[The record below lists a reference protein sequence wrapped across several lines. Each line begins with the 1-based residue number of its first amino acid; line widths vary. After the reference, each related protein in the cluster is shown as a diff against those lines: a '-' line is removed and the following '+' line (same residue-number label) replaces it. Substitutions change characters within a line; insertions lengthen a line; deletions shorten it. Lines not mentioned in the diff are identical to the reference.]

1 MRRAAVSSTFSR
13 APLGLA
19 APLVRV
25 EVHLGAGLPQFAIVG
40 LPEAVVR
47 ESRERVRAA
56 LTSAGF
62 EFPAARI
69 TVNLAPAD
77 LPKEG
82 GRFDLPIAVGVLTAT
97 GQLPRDCTASR
108 EFYGELSLSG
118 ELRETTKLLPAL
130 IAGAAEGRELIV
142 PAANA
147 AEATLVPGARI
158 RIARDLP
165 QLRAAFLGHAE
176 LPAPPPPTH
185 ADTPPFADLAD
196 VRGQALAKRALE
208 IAAGGEHGLL
218 LIGPP
223 GTGKTLLAQRLGGIL
238 PPLDACERLE
248 VASLESAAG
257 ARAGGLPSRPFR
269 APHHTASVA
278 ALIGGGSRPGEVS
291 RAHRGVLFLDELP
304 EFPRNALEALRE
316 PLESGTV
323 VLSRAKRC
331 YEWPASFQLVAAMN
345 PCPCGYHG
353 DPRGR
358 CRCTV
363 ELVRRYRARVSGPL
377 LDRIDIH
384 VALALPSAVEVGLDA
399 RGAAGAERS
408 VEVAERV
415 ARARRAQIER
425 QGKPNARLTP
435 AELTEHCRLDRVG
448 TALAARAYERLG
460 LSVRAHQRV
469 LKLARTCADLA
480 GAARIEATHV
490 AEAISLRALDRPAA

>member
-1 MRRAAVSSTFSR
+1 VRRAAVSATLSR

-56 LTSAGF
+56 LVSAGF

-97 GQLPRDCTASR
+97 GQLPRECTVSR
-108 EFYGELSLSG
+108 EFYGELSLGG

-147 AEATLVPGARI
+147 MEAALVSGARI
-158 RIARDLP
+158 RMARDLP
-165 QLRAAFLGHAE
+165 QLRAALLNRE
-176 LPAPPPPTH
+176 SLPPPP
-185 ADTPPFADLAD
+185 PPNPVVAAPLADLAD
-196 VRGQALAKRALE
+196 VRGQRWAKRALE
-208 IAAGGEHGLL
+208 IAAGGGHGLL
-218 LIGPP
+218 MLGPP
-223 GTGKTLLAQRLGGIL
+223 GTGKTMLAQRLGGIL

-257 ARAGGLPSRPFR
+257 ARPAGAATRPFR

-278 ALIGGGSRPGEVS
+278 ALIGGGSRPGEIS

-331 YEWPASFQLVAAMN
+331 YEWPAAFQLVAAMN

-358 CRCTV
+358 CRCSA
-363 ELVRRYRARVSGPL
+363 EQIRRYRARVSGPL

-384 VALALPSAVEVGLDA
+384 VELAMPSAAEASLDG
-399 RGAAGAERS
+399 RGAAVAERS
-408 VEVAERV
+408 AEVAERV
-415 ARARRAQIER
+415 ARARRAQIAR
-425 QGKPNARLTP
+425 QGKANARLDP
-435 AELTEHCRLDRVG
+435 AEVPVHCGLDRVG
-448 TALAARAYERLG
+448 AALAARAYERLG

-480 GAARIEATHV
+480 GSPRIEATHV
-490 AEAISLRALDRPAA
+490 AEAIQLRALDRPPA

>member
-1 MRRAAVSSTFSR
+1 MRRAALSSTLSR
-13 APLGLA
+13 APLGIA

-56 LTSAGF
+56 LASAGF

-97 GQLPRDCTASR
+97 GQLPRECAASR
-108 EFYGELSLSG
+108 EFYGELSLGG

-130 IAGAAEGRELIV
+130 IAGAADGRELIV
-142 PAANA
+142 PAANGV
-147 AEATLVPGARI
+147 EATLVPGARI
-158 RIARDLP
+158 RLARDLP
-165 QLRAAFLGHAE
+165 QLRAALLHHE
-176 LPAPPPPTH
+176 PLPAPPPPILP
-185 ADTPPFADLAD
+185 APPPCADLAD
-196 VRGQALAKRALE
+196 VRGQARAKRALE

-223 GTGKTLLAQRLGGIL
+223 GTGKTMLAQRLGGIL
-238 PPLDACERLE
+238 PPLDARERLE

-257 ARAGGLPSRPFR
+257 LRPGGLPARPFR

-278 ALIGGGSRPGEVS
+278 ALIGGGSRPGEIS

-316 PLESGTV
+316 PLESATV
-323 VLSRAKRC
+323 VLARAKRC
-331 YEWPASFQLVAAMN
+331 YEWPAAFQLVAAMN

-358 CRCTV
+358 CRCTA

-384 VALALPSAVEVGLDA
+384 VELARPSALEANIAACGAGVGECSA
-399 RGAAGAERS
+399 
-408 VEVAERV
+408 EVAERV
-415 ARARRAQIER
+415 ARARRTQIDR
-425 QGKPNARLTP
+425 QGKTNARLSP
-435 AELTEHCRLDRVG
+435 AELPVHCELDRVG
-448 TALAARAYERLG
+448 AALAARAYERLG

-480 GAARIEATHV
+480 GSRRIEAPHV
-490 AEAISLRALDRPAA
+490 AEAISLRALDRAAA

>member
-1 MRRAAVSSTFSR
+1 MRRAALSATLSR

-56 LTSAGF
+56 LVSAGF

-82 GRFDLPIAVGVLTAT
+82 GRFDLPIAIGVLTAT
-97 GQLPRDCTASR
+97 GQLPRGCAASR
-108 EFYGELSLSG
+108 EFYGELSLGG
-118 ELRETTKLLPAL
+118 ELRETSKLLPAL
-130 IAGAAEGRELIV
+130 IAGAADGRELIV

-147 AEATLVPGARI
+147 AEASLVPAARI
-158 RIARDLP
+158 RLARDLP
-165 QLRAAFLGHAE
+165 QLRAALLDHAP
-176 LPAPPPPTH
+176 LPPPPPPMPVE
-185 ADTPPFADLAD
+185 TPPVADLAD
-196 VRGQALAKRALE
+196 VRGQARAKRALE
-208 IAAGGEHGLL
+208 IAAAGEHGLL

-223 GTGKTLLAQRLGGIL
+223 GTGKTMLAQRLGGIL
-238 PPLDACERLE
+238 PPLDAEERLE

-257 ARAGGLPSRPFR
+257 TCPRGMPARPFR

-278 ALIGGGSRPGEVS
+278 ALIGGGSRPGEIS

-304 EFPRNALEALRE
+304 EFPRNALKALRE

-323 VLSRAKRC
+323 VLARAKRC
-331 YEWPASFQLVAAMN
+331 YEWPAAFQLVAAMN

-358 CRCTV
+358 CRCTA

-377 LDRIDIH
+377 LDRIDVH
-384 VALALPSAVEVGLDA
+384 VELAMPSATEVEFDERDA
-399 RGAAGAERS
+399 AVAERS

-415 ARARRAQIER
+415 ARARRVQLER
-425 QGKPNARLTP
+425 QGKPNARLAP
-435 AELTEHCRLDRVG
+435 AELIGHCMLDPLG
-448 TALAARAYERLG
+448 AALAARAYQRLG
-460 LSVRAHQRV
+460 LTVRAHQRV

-480 GAARIEATHV
+480 GSARIEATHV

>member
-1 MRRAAVSSTFSR
+1 MRRAELSATLSR

-56 LTSAGF
+56 LVSAGF

-77 LPKEG
+77 LPKAG
-82 GRFDLPIAVGVLTAT
+82 GRFDLPIAVGVLIAT
-97 GQLPRDCTASR
+97 GQLPRGCAAQR
-108 EFYGELSLSG
+108 EFYGELSLGG
-118 ELRETTKLLPAL
+118 ELRETTQLLPAL
-130 IAGAAEGRELIV
+130 IAGSAAGAEMIV
-142 PAANA
+142 PAANSL
-147 AEATLVPGARI
+147 EASLVPGARI
-158 RIARDLP
+158 RMARDLP
-165 QLRAAFLGHAE
+165 QLRAALLDHAP
-176 LPAPPPPTH
+176 LPPPPPPCRVE
-185 ADTPPFADLAD
+185 TPPFADLAD
-196 VRGQALAKRALE
+196 VRGQARAKRALE

-223 GTGKTLLAQRLGGIL
+223 GTGKTMLAQRLGGIL
-238 PPLDACERLE
+238 PPLDAQERLE

-257 ARAGGLPSRPFR
+257 ARPGGIPVRPFR
-269 APHHTASVA
+269 APHHSASVA
-278 ALIGGGSRPGEVS
+278 ALIGGGSRPGEIC

-323 VLSRAKRC
+323 VISRAKRC
-331 YEWPASFQLVAAMN
+331 YEWPAAFQLVAAMN

-358 CRCTV
+358 CHCTAQQI
-363 ELVRRYRARVSGPL
+363 RRYRARVSGPL
-377 LDRIDIH
+377 LDRFDIH
-384 VALALPSAVEVGLDA
+384 VELAVPSAAELDDDA
-399 RGAAGAERS
+399 RGAAVADRS
-408 VEVAERV
+408 VEVAARV
-415 ARARRAQIER
+415 AGARRVQIER
-425 QGKPNARLTP
+425 QGKPNARLNP
-435 AELTEHCRLDRVG
+435 AELAEHCGLDRVG
-448 TALAARAYERLG
+448 AALAARAYERLG

-480 GAARIEATHV
+480 GSPRVEATHL